1 MALEGALQLPGAC
14 KLLGPRLSVI
24 GLLRVERE
32 HRAQARFLPKGDLAR
47 LAGPGN
53 GAEPPVGRPQ
63 RDE

>member
-1 MALEGALQLPGAC
+1 VTLEGALQLPGAR

-24 GLLRVERE
+24 GLLRVARER
-32 HRAQARFLPKGDLAR
+32 RAQARFLPKGDLPR

-53 GAEPPVGRPQ
+53 GAEPPVRRRQ